1 MKSDYFTASK
11 SRTKDGAVWVL
22 TFRHPLKPDPRGKP
36 GRKMRRSTAT
46 TNEALAQQIVSEMN
60 ELLSDHS
67 WFDIAR
73 QSAASQRFNDIV
85 VRAFYDDLTVPNDR
99 SFDIREQRLALPPP
113 DQGYK
118 RVMLVGSTGAGK
130 TSLLRQLIGTDP
142 KSERFP
148 STSASR
154 TTISDIEVITSDDSN
169 FACVATFFPETTVQT
184 LVHECV
190 ADACA
195 VLWSEAGDEKIA
207 ERLLEHRD
215 MRFRLSY
222 ILGGWQ
228 SADEDPDEEENDDD
242 GFGDESDDE
251 ALEGE
256 PLPTDPQRSE
266 MQRVLEGF
274 VARIRA
280 LAEAARRIVAAA
292 GDDESPAS
300 LQERFEDAVQELPD
314 FDELVGD
321 IMDEIRKRFDG
332 VADGLTRRSSG
343 WPECWTHM
351 SSSRKEFLPVIRKLS
366 SNYGGSHGALLTPL
380 VDGIRVRGPLHPV
393 VSKEKHK
400 FVFFDG
406 EGIGH
411 AKDAGAS
418 ISSHLTSRFEDVD
431 LILMVDSA
439 KGAMLDGPTALLR
452 AIAATGHHQKL
463 AIAFSHFDGL
473 KGQANLLKPAAKK
486 AHVMASVHQA
496 LESLKSVL
504 GLPVIRSLERDL
516 DDRCFMLS
524 HLNRPIGDGNPTP
537 AKQLRELIQYI
548 ARPAINYT
556 VSSTAEPAY
565 NLARLHFAIQSG
577 VNEFHGRWDAIFGFG
592 GTPGVKRAHWGEIKA
607 LNRRV
612 VLRQE
617 NCEYRAGNLLPV
629 ADLVHRLAE
638 KITRCL
644 DTPKDWKGPAPSEE
658 EAIAILSAIQRD
670 VARKLEGLATRRII
684 DDRHPRWTSAFHLR
698 GKGSTFERA
707 RAIQGILIE
716 AAPPLSAEAAVGWE
730 DFLDDIEKLVHA
742 AIKSAGGKVAGEAP
756 Q

>member
-11 SRTKDGAVWVL
+11 SRAKEGAVWAL
-22 TFRHPLKPDPRGKP
+22 SFRHPLKPDPRGKP
-36 GRKMRRSTAT
+36 GRKVRRSTGT
-46 TNEALAQQIVSEMN
+46 TDEALAQQIVSEMN
-60 ELLSDHS
+60 DLLSDES
-67 WFDIAR
+67 WFDLAR
-73 QSAASQRFNDIV
+73 QNAAAQRFHDVV
-85 VRAFYDDLTVPNDR
+85 VRAFYDDLIVPTDK
-99 SFDIREQRLALPPP
+99 SFDIREQRLALPAR
-113 DQGYK
+113 DQGFK

-154 TTISDIEVITSDDSN
+154 TTISDIEVITSDDPN
-169 FACVATFFPETTVQT
+169 YACVATFFPETTVQT
-184 LVHECV
+184 LVHECA

-195 VLWSEAGDEKIA
+195 VLWTEASDEKVA

-222 ILGGWQ
+222 ILGSWKNM
-228 SADEDPDEEENDDD
+228 DEEAGEEEDEDD
-242 GFGDESDDE
+242 GFGDEGENE

-256 PLPTDPQRSE
+256 PLPTDPQRHE

-280 LAEAARRIVAAA
+280 LAEEGHRVVAAS
-292 GDDESPAS
+292 GDDPA
-300 LQERFEDAVQELPD
+300 LHQERFEDLVQELAD

-332 VADGLTRRSSG
+332 VAEGLSRRSSG

-351 SSSRKEFLPVIRKLS
+351 SSSRKEFLPVIRRLA

-380 VDGIRVRGPLHPV
+380 VDGIRVRGPFHPI
-393 VSKEKHK
+393 VSTEKHK

-418 ISSHLTSRFEDVD
+418 ISSHLTGRFEDADV
-431 LILMVDSA
+431 ILMVDSA
-439 KGAMLDGPTALLR
+439 KAAMLEGPTALLR

-473 KGQANLLKPAAKK
+473 KGQANLLKTAAKR

-496 LESLKSVL
+496 LESLKGVL

-516 DDRCFMLS
+516 SDRCFMLS
-524 HLNRPIGDGNPTP
+524 HLNRPIGDANPAP
-537 AKQLRELIQYI
+537 AKALRDLIEYI
-548 ARPAINYT
+548 AKPAIDFT
-556 VSSTAEPAY
+556 VSSTAEPVY

-644 DTPKDWKGPAPSEE
+644 DTPKEWKGTPASEE
-658 EAIAILSAIQRD
+658 EAITILSAIQRD
-670 VARKLEGLATRRII
+670 VHRKLEGLAARRVI
-684 DDRHPRWTSAFHLR
+684 DDRHPRWTSAFHLK

-707 RAIQGILIE
+707 RAIQGILLE

-730 DFLDDIEKLVHA
+730 DFLEDIENLVAA
-742 AIKSAGGKVAGEAP
+742 AIRGAGGKVSGEVS